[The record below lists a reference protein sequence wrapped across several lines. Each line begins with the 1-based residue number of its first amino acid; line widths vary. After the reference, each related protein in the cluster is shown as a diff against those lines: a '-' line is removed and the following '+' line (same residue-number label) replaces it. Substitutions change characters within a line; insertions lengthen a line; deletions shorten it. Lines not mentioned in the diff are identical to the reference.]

1 MKTNNPLN
9 STTIKIKQKKVS
21 AITLML
27 LFCGLM
33 GSFCSLYATPNMSE
47 ANDFSILAIPPD
59 STSDSGVIKLRV
71 EITNNSNKIVEITN
85 TLSKDQPFTLQIHD
99 KQEVDINRHF
109 FADLRKD
116 RSRPGASIRFEPK
129 ETKVYNVS
137 IAKVKDQQ
145 GGAQEISAGPYKVIV
160 VLPIVSYVDGKYTTE
175 LLKSA
180 PVQIEVK

>member
-1 MKTNNPLN
+1 M
-9 STTIKIKQKKVS
+9 QV
-21 AITLML
+21 ML
-27 LFCGLM
+27 LASMLM
-33 GSFCSLYATPNMSE
+33 GSCCFLFASPNASVTN
-47 ANDFSILAIPPD
+47 ALSILAKSAD

-116 RSRPGASIRFEPK
+116 RSRPGTSIRFEPK

-180 PVQIEVK
+180 PVHIEVK